1 MNDPIVDLIINIK
14 NGYMS
19 RKDSVAMNHSLYKMV
34 VIEKLKKLGFIKEVE
49 VVGD

>member
-19 RKDSVAMNHSLYKMV
+19 HKDSVAMSHSLYKMV
-34 VIEKLKKLGFIKEVE
+34 VIEKLKNWDL
-49 VVGD
+49 